1 VLRPSIETTH
11 SIAEQNA
18 EAFADKVFKAALGTM
33 ETLNRYLGDRL
44 GWPDALAQVP
54 ATAVELADGPGVSH
68 GYATGGWR

>member
-1 VLRPSIETTH
+1 LRPSIETTH

-44 GWPDALAQVP
+44 GWLDALAQVP